1 MPAKPAPFKRGG
13 LHRLECPDCPCYG
26 YFTVAALEAAGGLP
40 ACFVAGCGAAMM
52 PTELE
57 LAMLLGADCPV
68 VRAYESECQ
77 SIAHGQA
84 GAVGHGHGRNAS
96 RTLETPELKAAE
108 RVAKRRRDAALSNRL
123 QALKPAAA
131 PMAF

>member
-1 MPAKPAPFKRGG
+1 MPARPRAFKRGG

-40 ACFVAGCGAAMM
+40 ACFVLGCGAQMM

-84 GAVGHGHGRNAS
+84 FAVGHGHGRNAG

>member
-1 MPAKPAPFKRGG
+1 MPAKPRPFKRAG

-40 ACFVAGCGAAMM
+40 ACFVLGCGARMM

-57 LAMLLGADCPV
+57 LAMLLEVDAPV
-68 VRAYESECQ
+68 VHAYTVECE

-84 GAVGHGHGRNAS
+84 GAVGYGHGRNAG
-96 RTLETPELKAAE
+96 RVLETPELK
-108 RVAKRRRDAALSNRL
+108 
-123 QALKPAAA
+123 
-131 PMAF
+131 